1 MRASD
6 PAAGP
11 SFAEIGLQWGR
22 ICCIG
27 FGGPPAHV
35 ALLLLLAGL
44 VGTAAGLLGA
54 PVPH

>member
-22 ICCIG
+22 IGCIG

-35 ALLLLLAGL
+35 ALPLLLAGL